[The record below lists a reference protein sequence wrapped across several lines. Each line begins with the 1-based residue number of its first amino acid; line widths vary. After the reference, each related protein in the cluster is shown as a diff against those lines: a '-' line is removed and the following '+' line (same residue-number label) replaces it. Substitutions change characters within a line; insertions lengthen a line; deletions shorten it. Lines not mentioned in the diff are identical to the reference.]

1 MMTRKFLILL
11 ISLTSLSFLLFL
23 SCDDNPVKPPVV
35 VKEYKVPE
43 ITLID
48 PITGV
53 PGQQITI
60 NGKNF
65 GASRGSSFVLFG
77 EVKPETSD
85 YVAWNDSIITLKI
98 PALALTGY
106 IKVVVVYP
114 DSTLTSQPV
123 YFTIGTVVGPPFI
136 SRIKP
141 DKAYAGDTVTID
153 GSNFLNQRDTN
164 YVNLFGN
171 KVLSGDYISWTSSK
185 IIFRVP
191 ANATPGAGKIQVV
204 VRNVT
209 SNEFNFTV
217 LQKVVI
223 EPPVIDYIQPS
234 TAKVG
239 DTIRIYGSKFSDNRN
254 YHKGYAVIGGVTVN
268 DDNSFIDWKDDL
280 ILVKVPQGA
289 KTGKL
294 FVYKDDVKS
303 NEVDFTLG
311 TEAPKPP
318 EITSL
323 SKYEVKVNEFVDIT
337 GKNFGATKGLNSH
350 VYLGDNKLS
359 LSNVVS
365 WSNTKISILVPSDA
379 APGAYELY
387 VSFDGMESNRK
398 SLIITETTIVYLV
411 ETVLIK
417 AGTFTMGTSED
428 DLWGNPAHQVTLTK
442 DFYMSKTEITQSKYQ
457 EVVSTWP
464 DYLPDDTGPN
474 KPANLTKW
482 IDIVKWCNSASKR
495 DGLQECYTINGDE
508 VTCDFNKNGYRL
520 PTEAEWEYACRAGT
534 TGDVNF
540 TGNLEDYAWIRT
552 NSGMKLNDVGQ
563 KLPNPWGLYDMYGN
577 AAEWVW
583 DWLDSYSDTPV
594 TDPKGPSNFEGNGK
608 VLRGGSMFST
618 VDEIK
623 SWSRTDVNPE
633 IQDRKIGFRVVR
645 NK

>member
-1 MMTRKFLILL
+1 MIKRFLILL
-11 ISLTSLSFLLFL
+11 FSFTISSTLLFL
-23 SCDDNPVKPPVV
+23 SCDDNPVKPPIAK
-35 VKEYKVPE
+35 KEYKVPE

-60 NGKNF
+60 SGKNF
-65 GASRGSSFVLFG
+65 GATRGANYVSFNDI
-77 EVKPETSD
+77 KPETSD
-85 YVAWNDSIITLKI
+85 YISWNDSVIVLKI

-106 IKVVVVYP
+106 IKVVAVYT
-114 DSTLTSQPV
+114 DSTLYSQPV

-141 DKAYAGDTVTID
+141 DKAYAGDTITID

-164 YVNLFGN
+164 YVKLLGN
-171 KVLSGDYISWTSSK
+171 IIPANDYLSWTSSK
-185 IIFRVP
+185 IICRIP
-191 ANATPGAGKIQVV
+191 SNALPGAGKVQVF
-204 VRNVT
+204 VRNVG

-217 LQKVVI
+217 LQKAVI

-234 TAKVG
+234 TAQVG
-239 DTIRIYGSKFSDNRN
+239 DTIRIVGSKFSDDRK
-254 YHKGYAVIGGVTVN
+254 YHSGYAVIGGVTVN
-268 DDNSFIDWKDDL
+268 DDNSFIDWKDDI

-289 KTGKL
+289 QTGKL
-294 FVYKDDVKS
+294 FVYKDGVKS
-303 NEVDFTLG
+303 NEVDFTIG

-318 EITSL
+318 EITAF
-323 SKYEVKVNEFVDIT
+323 SKYEAKVNEFIDIT

-350 VYLGDNKLS
+350 VYMGDNKLS
-359 LSNVVS
+359 LSNIVS
-365 WSNTKISILVPSDA
+365 WSNTKITILIPSDA
-379 APGAYELY
+379 APGAYEVY
-387 VSFDGMESNRK
+387 ISVDGMQSNKK
-398 SLIITETTIVYLV
+398 SLIITEVTKTYLV

-457 EVVSTWP
+457 EVATTWP
-464 DYLPDDTGPN
+464 NYLPDDTGPN

-482 IDIVKWCNSASKR
+482 IDIVKWCNDASKR
-495 DGLQECYTINGDE
+495 DGLEQCYTINGDV
-508 VTCDFNKNGYRL
+508 VTCDFTKNGYRL

-540 TGNLEDYAWIRT
+540 TGNIEDYAWIRT
-552 NSGMKLNDVGQ
+552 NGGQKLNDVGQ

-583 DWLDSYSDTPV
+583 DWLDAYSDTPA
-594 TDPKGPSNFEGNGK
+594 TDPKGPSDFEGNGK
-608 VLRGGSMFST
+608 VLRGGSVFST
-618 VDEIK
+618 AEEIK